1 MSSLVLIGF
10 LFVGFL
16 MFLLLSGLF
25 VGGLWEAFGDKAD
38 DPEQGDR
45 NRRILVVASFLI
57 VFAVFAWFMGGFA
70 GYW

>member
-38 DPEQGDR
+38 DPEQGVR
-45 NRRILVVASFLI
+45 NRRLLVLASFLI
-57 VFAVFAWFMGGFA
+57 VFAIFAWFMWPSS
-70 GYW
+70 GY